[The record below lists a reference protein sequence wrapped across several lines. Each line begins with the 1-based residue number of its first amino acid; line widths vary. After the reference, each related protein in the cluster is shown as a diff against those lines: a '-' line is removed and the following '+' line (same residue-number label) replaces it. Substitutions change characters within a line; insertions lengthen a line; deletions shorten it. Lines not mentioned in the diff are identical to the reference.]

1 MYGNGQVLT
10 ILLMQRMKEESR
22 GEEKSDFASMT

>member
-10 ILLMQRMKEESR
+10 ILLMQRMKEEIR